1 MRKTFLLLL
10 LAMLSVV
17 ALAQERKITGIL
29 IDKESKEPVELATLQ
44 LLKTDST
51 FVGGAVSNEKGEFV
65 LQAPENG
72 KYLLRITSVGYETS
86 VKRLE
91 IVEDHDLNMGKVTIV
106 TDAVMLK
113 EATVTAQALKVVVVE
128 DTFVYNSAA
137 YRTPEGSVVEELVRR
152 LPGAQIDDDGKITI
166 NGKEVK
172 KIKVDGREFMTGDT
186 QTALK
191 NLPTSIIDKIKVY
204 DEKSDLSRITGID
217 DGNEETTLDFGIK
230 RGMNKGTMTN
240 IDLSLGTKDR
250 YAERLM
256 AGFMKDR
263 VRVMGIANANNV
275 GDTGFGG
282 GRGGNFGR
290 GRNGLNTR
298 KTAGVNLNYENK
310 GVLKMDGSVR
320 WNHNN
325 SDALSKTSAENFVSR
340 TGSFSNRINQSYSRS
355 NSWNTQMRFEW
366 TPDTMTTISF
376 RPTASYSTNDGRSWS
391 NSASYNDDPY
401 NYGVL
406 DPLSTIGIATLAADS
421 LMVNYR
427 SNRSMNYSDNK
438 RIGGMLQWNRKLNS
452 KGRNLTLR
460 VDANYSSSDSKA
472 LSTNNVHLYQVKTQA
487 GADSTYQTNRY
498 NLTPS
503 KNYGY
508 TLQATYSE
516 PLWRATFLQFSYKFN
531 YSFSRSDRSTYDF
544 SNLGEEFFAD
554 LMPVYGGWTAY
565 LQRLSTLG
573 NPYTYY
579 YDTDLS
585 RFSE

>member
-1 MRKTFLLLL
+1 
-10 LAMLSVV
+10 
-17 ALAQERKITGIL
+17 
-29 IDKESKEPVELATLQ
+29 
-44 LLKTDST
+44 
-51 FVGGAVSNEKGEFV
+51 
-65 LQAPENG
+65 
-72 KYLLRITSVGYETS
+72 
-86 VKRLE
+86 
-91 IVEDHDLNMGKVTIV
+91 
-106 TDAVMLK
+106 
-113 EATVTAQALKVVVVE
+113 
-128 DTFVYNSAA
+128 
-137 YRTPEGSVVEELVRR
+137 
-152 LPGAQIDDDGKITI
+152 
-166 NGKEVK
+166 
-172 KIKVDGREFMTGDT
+172 
-186 QTALK
+186 
-191 NLPTSIIDKIKVY
+191 
-204 DEKSDLSRITGID
+204 
-217 DGNEETTLDFGIK
+217 
-230 RGMNKGTMTN
+230 
-240 IDLSLGTKDR
+240 
-250 YAERLM
+250 
-256 AGFMKDR
+256 
-263 VRVMGIANANNV
+263 
-275 GDTGFGG
+275 
-282 GRGGNFGR
+282 
-290 GRNGLNTR
+290 
-298 KTAGVNLNYENK
+298 
-310 GVLKMDGSVR
+310 
-320 WNHNN
+320 
-325 SDALSKTSAENFVSR
+325 
-340 TGSFSNRINQSYSRS
+340 
-355 NSWNTQMRFEW
+355 MRFEW

-401 NYGVL
+401 NYGVW

-585 RFSE
+585 RFSEYQNYTHDIEVMFRMIREHFNLSAGILLRPQKSHFKQNYQGHSTDTVRMVTNFTPTLAFVHQQSEPVL